1 MITHAGCWENTRKAV
16 RYYIE
21 TSVLLEDIPLVKFI
35 KNYIWDPSGLFPC
48 LSMTQIITFIYR
60 LEGRGEGE
68 DFSGDHLILGRKKG
82 DQ

>member
-35 KNYIWDPSGLFPC
+35 KKLHLGPKWFISMFIDDSDYYLY
-48 LSMTQIITFIYR
+48 LSP
-60 LEGRGEGE
+60 GGEG
-68 DFSGDHLILGRKKG
+68 GGRILVGIT
-82 DQ
+82 